1 MLPNDRPGLRE
12 RYPTK
17 EFFRIRILPVR
28 ADVLKRL
35 RRLHGKSDAG
45 PAADVPAADGIS
57 LTDARGGCA
66 PETQEERVI

>member
-1 MLPNDRPGLRE
+1 M
-12 RYPTK
+12 K

-35 RRLHGKSDAG
+35 RRLHGKSDA
-45 PAADVPAADGIS
+45 VPVADGIS
-57 LTDARGGCA
+57 PTDARGGCA

>member
-35 RRLHGKSDAG
+35 RRLHGKSDA
-45 PAADVPAADGIS
+45 APAADGIS
-57 LTDARGGCA
+57 PTDARGGCA